1 MILFHISDISLPFIF
16 FFCGKPSLSSFY
28 FIFEQKMER
37 KKMKSNPLR
46 KLDFRKKN
54 LLYYHFLTSIC
65 VAVTSVVASDVVV
78 SAATTF
84 ASDVVQFIWQDCLRA
99 RPV

>member
-1 MILFHISDISLPFIF
+1 
-16 FFCGKPSLSSFY
+16 
-28 FIFEQKMER
+28 MER
-37 KKMKSNPLR
+37 KKMKSHPLR

-54 LLYYHFLTSIC
+54 LLYHFLTSIC
-65 VAVTSVVASDVVV
+65 VAVASVVADDVV

-84 ASDVVQFIWQDCLRA
+84 ASDVVQLIREDCLRA